1 MKDKLLLEIKEYLI
15 SKYQCHTVILY
26 GSYATENYNDE
37 SDVDLV
43 CFYDGVENKND
54 NSYILNKQLDT
65 WIYNT
70 EEVNHSEQFLHIRN
84 GILLIDERGLGRKL
98 LGEIELLYMKG
109 PEPIRT
115 DEIEFLK
122 NWLDKMLNRSLR
134 GDSEGNYRLHW
145 LLKDSLEIYF
155 KLQNRWYFGPKK
167 SIQWLQEHDQIA
179 YTLFSNALHRNA
191 SNKDIEILIDYI
203 VKN

>member
-1 MKDKLLLEIKEYLI
+1 MKDKLFLEIKEYLI
-15 SKYQCHTVILY
+15 SKYQCHTIILY
-26 GSYATENYNDE
+26 GSYVTENYNDE
-37 SDVDLV
+37 SDVDLI

-54 NSYILNKQLDT
+54 NSFLNKQLDA

-70 EEVNHSEQFLHIRN
+70 EEVNHLEQFMHIRN
-84 GILLIDERGLGRKL
+84 GILLTDERGLGRKL
-98 LGEIELLYMKG
+98 LREIEQLYMKG
-109 PEPIRT
+109 PEPISSG
-115 DEIEFLK
+115 EIEFLK
-122 NWLDKMLNRSLR
+122 NWLGKMVNRSLR

-155 KLQNRWYFGPKK
+155 KLQNRWYLGPKK
-167 SIQWLQEHDQIA
+167 SIQWLQEYDQRA

-191 SNKDIEILIDYI
+191 SNRDIEILIEYI

>member
-1 MKDKLLLEIKEYLI
+1 MKDKLFLEIKEYLI

-98 LGEIELLYMKG
+98 LGEIEQLYMKG
-109 PEPIRT
+109 PDPIRT

-122 NWLDKMLNRSLR
+122 NWLDKMVKRSLR
-134 GDSEGNYRLHW
+134 GDSEGDYRLHW

-155 KLQNRWYFGPKK
+155 KLQNIWYFGPKK
-167 SIQWLQEHDQIA
+167 SIQWLQEHDQRA

-203 VKN
+203 IKN